1 MRVREREREREGG
14 FFFRERKC
22 VKWNY
27 FLVPSGTTKRSYRSG
42 AFIAAAASSS
52 SSSQE
57 LSLCVSCSVS
67 QFSLCVSV

>member
-1 MRVREREREREGG
+1 M
-14 FFFRERKC
+14 
-22 VKWNY
+22 KWNY

-52 SSSQE
+52 SSQE
-57 LSLCVSCSVS
+57 LSLCVSCCVS